1 LRKSQKHYV
10 CSNCGYESDKWF
22 AKCPMCNELESA
34 VEYNTADVS
43 IDTGHLKVPDIVFLD
58 QELPPAKK
66 IPTNFQEI
74 DNVLNGGLVEGAV
87 YLLSGDPGI
96 GKSTLLAQIA
106 KSIQTPEGF
115 IFYVSG
121 EESTEQVVQR
131 FNRLEIK
138 NKNIGLI
145 FENNV
150 DVILNAMEKSNMIPS
165 VIFIDSVQT
174 LKIDSIDSSPGS
186 ILQVRESTR
195 KMVEYAKKM
204 NIPIVLVGHVN
215 KEGAIAGPKVLE
227 HMVDCVLQMELEGGS
242 GLRLLKVTKNRYGPT
257 DEVILFEIT
266 QKGLKP
272 IDNINSFFL
281 SDYSNESGNT
291 LTIVKVGQKLL
302 PIEIQAL
309 VSNPV
314 YGSPRRVTSGIPLDR
329 LLMIIAVLSKKLK
342 LPLESKDIF
351 VSSAG
356 GLRINDSSMDVA
368 IALSLISSIFD
379 TPLSSSTIAFGEI
392 GLDGRIRGIPLLE
405 KRLELSQKI
414 GFNNIVIPKN
424 FSPRKNSIVVA
435 ESVKDLIKLFKKG
448 G

>member
-1 LRKSQKHYV
+1 
-10 CSNCGYESDKWF
+10 
-22 AKCPMCNELESA
+22 
-34 VEYNTADVS
+34 
-43 IDTGHLKVPDIVFLD
+43 
-58 QELPPAKK
+58 
-66 IPTNFQEI
+66 
-74 DNVLNGGLVEGAV
+74 
-87 YLLSGDPGI
+87 
-96 GKSTLLAQIA
+96 
-106 KSIQTPEGF
+106 
-115 IFYVSG
+115 
-121 EESTEQVVQR
+121 
-131 FNRLEIK
+131 
-138 NKNIGLI
+138 
-145 FENNV
+145 
-150 DVILNAMEKSNMIPS
+150 
-165 VIFIDSVQT
+165 
-174 LKIDSIDSSPGS
+174 
-186 ILQVRESTR
+186 
-195 KMVEYAKKM
+195 
-204 NIPIVLVGHVN
+204 
-215 KEGAIAGPKVLE
+215 
-227 HMVDCVLQMELEGGS
+227 MELEGGS

-257 DEVILFEIT
+257 DEVVLFEIT

-379 TPLSSSTIAFGEI
+379 TPLSFSTIAFGEI

-424 FSPRKNSIVVA
+424 LSPKKNSIVVA

>member
-1 LRKSQKHYV
+1 
-10 CSNCGYESDKWF
+10 
-22 AKCPMCNELESA
+22 MCNELESA
-34 VEYNTADVS
+34 VEYNTAD
-43 IDTGHLKVPDIVFLD
+43 ITINTGNLKVPDIVFLD
-58 QELPPAKK
+58 EELPPAKK
-66 IPTNFQEI
+66 IPTNFLEI

-96 GKSTLLAQIA
+96 GKSTFLAQIA
-106 KSIQTPEGF
+106 KSIQAAEGF

-121 EESTEQVVQR
+121 EESTEQVIQR

-150 DVILNAMEKSNMIPS
+150 DVILNAIEKSNMTPS

-195 KMVEYAKKM
+195 KMVEYAKKK

-257 DEVILFEIT
+257 DEVVLFEIT

-424 FSPRKNSIVVA
+424 LSPRKNSILVA

>member
-1 LRKSQKHYV
+1 
-10 CSNCGYESDKWF
+10 
-22 AKCPMCNELESA
+22 MCNELESA
-34 VEYNTADVS
+34 VEYNTADVT
-43 IDTGHLKVPDIVFLD
+43 IDTGNIKVPDIVFLD
-58 QELPPAKK
+58 QELLPAKK

-106 KSIQTPEGF
+106 KSIQTAEGY

-150 DVILNAMEKSNMIPS
+150 NVILNALEKSNMKSS

-195 KMVEYAKKM
+195 KMVEYAKKK
-204 NIPIVLVGHVN
+204 NIPVVLVGHVN

-257 DEVILFEIT
+257 DEVVLFEIT

-424 FSPRKNSIVVA
+424 LSPRKNSIIVA